1 MIIEHF
7 EGKTECNSLDNIDDI
22 LTRRTYKGVNEF
34 IIHGEQEFPYMVVL
48 VNNNYAYLHF
58 YKEED
63 DPCFRS
69 IGGDTDLEK
78 DGDSI
83 FYTNTD
89 NEEVSIENVSVVPF
103 SNALM
108 AVKQFF
114 ETRDMPKCIEWEEL

>member
-7 EGKTECNSLDNIDDI
+7 EGKNECNSLENIDDI
-22 LTRRTYKGVNEF
+22 LTRRTHKGVNEF
-34 IIHGEQEFPYMVVL
+34 IINGKQKFPYMVVL
-48 VNNNYAYLHF
+48 VNDNYAYLHF
-58 YKEED
+58 YKEDD
-63 DPCFRS
+63 DPGFRS

-89 NEEVSIENVSVVPF
+89 NEEVTIENVSVVPF

-114 ETRDMPKCIEWEEL
+114 ETSDMPRCIEWDEL

>member
-7 EGKTECNSLDNIDDI
+7 EGKDECNSLDNIDNI
-22 LTRRTYKGVNEF
+22 LTRRTHKGVNEF

-58 YKEED
+58 YKEDD
-63 DPCFRS
+63 DPGFRS
-69 IGGDTDLEK
+69 IGGDTDLEN

-114 ETRDMPKCIEWEEL
+114 ETRDMPKCIEWDEL

>member
-7 EGKTECNSLDNIDDI
+7 EGKNECNSLENIDDI
-22 LTRRTYKGVNEF
+22 LTRRTHKGVNEF
-34 IIHGEQEFPYMVVL
+34 IINGEQKFPYMVVL
-48 VNNNYAYLHF
+48 VNDYYAYLHF
-58 YKEED
+58 YKEDD
-63 DPCFRS
+63 DPGFRS
-69 IGGDTDLEK
+69 IGADTDLEK

-89 NEEVSIENVSVVPF
+89 NEEVTIENISVVPF

-114 ETRDMPKCIEWEEL
+114 ETSDMPRCIEWDEL

>member
-7 EGKTECNSLDNIDDI
+7 EGKNECNSLDNIEDI
-22 LTRRTYKGVNEF
+22 LTQRTHKGVNEF

-58 YKEED
+58 YKEDD
-63 DPCFRS
+63 DPGFRS
-69 IGGDTDLEK
+69 IGGDTDLEN

-103 SNALM
+103 SNALT

-114 ETRDMPKCIEWEEL
+114 ETRDMPKCIEWDEL

>member
-7 EGKTECNSLDNIDDI
+7 EGKNECNSLDNIDDI
-22 LTRRTYKGVNEF
+22 LTRRTHKGVNEF

-58 YKEED
+58 YKEDD
-63 DPCFRS
+63 DPGFRS

-114 ETRDMPKCIEWEEL
+114 ETRDMPKCIEWDEL

>member
-63 DPCFRS
+63 DPGFRS